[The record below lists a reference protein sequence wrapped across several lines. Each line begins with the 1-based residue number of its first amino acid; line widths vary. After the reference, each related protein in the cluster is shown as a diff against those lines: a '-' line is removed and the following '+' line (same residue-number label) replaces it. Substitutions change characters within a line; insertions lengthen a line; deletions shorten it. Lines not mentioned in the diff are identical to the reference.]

1 MARTHATSPA
11 ALTALLVGIGLF
23 NSLLSD
29 LYIPALRMLAG
40 DLGTTPLQAQQTIS
54 LFFLACAFMSLWHG
68 ALADAYGR
76 KPTVLAALAVLC
88 LSSLACVAAAR
99 IEHLLLLRTLQG
111 LAAGAGI
118 VISRAIVLDLHQ
130 GLPAQRMLSRI
141 TLVQTVA
148 PVLMPIVGGW
158 LTLAFGWRA
167 VFAFIAV
174 VAAAMGATVWRWL
187 PETLPPAR
195 RRPLHPVSLWHAY
208 REVAGSPSFLRL
220 AVAHVA
226 NWVSLILYVV
236 AAPAFVIGLLGRD
249 ESAFWLVYLPLMSG
263 MVGGFLL
270 FPRIVRRASAY
281 APLRL
286 AYAIL
291 GLGVALNLIL
301 SGSLPP
307 GLHNLVPLLVLAF
320 GVALA
325 MPGLVGMA
333 LDPFGER
340 AGVASSC
347 HSFLQF
353 AATAAVA
360 GLLAPLLW
368 GSMGTL
374 ALGSA
379 CLTATGAIA
388 LWRERSARR
397 SAMPRG

>member
-1 MARTHATSPA
+1 MSRTPATSLA

-29 LYIPALRMLAG
+29 LYIPALRVLAL
-40 DLGTTPLQAQQTIS
+40 DLGATALQAQQTIS
-54 LFFLACAFMSLWHG
+54 IFFLACAFMSLWHG
-68 ALADAYGR
+68 AIADAYGR

-88 LSSLACVAAAR
+88 VSSLACIAATR
-99 IEHLLLLRTLQG
+99 IEHLFVLRTLQG
-111 LAAGAGI
+111 LAAGSGV
-118 VISRAIVLDLHQ
+118 VISRAIVLDLHE
-130 GLPAQRMLSRI
+130 GLAAQKMLGRI

-148 PVLMPIVGGW
+148 PVLMPLAGGW
-158 LTLAFGWRA
+158 ITLAFGWRG

-174 VAAAMGATVWRWL
+174 AVLAMAAAVWRWL
-187 PETLPPAR
+187 PETLAPAN
-195 RRPLHPVSLWHAY
+195 RRPLHPVTLWHAY
-208 REVAGSPSFLRL
+208 GEVLGSRSFLRI
-220 AVAHVA
+220 AIAHVA

-249 ESAFWLVYLPLMSG
+249 ETAIWLLYAPLMSG
-263 MVGGFLL
+263 MVAGFLL
-270 FPRIVRRASAY
+270 FPRVARRGTGH

-291 GLGVALNLIL
+291 GAGTALNLAL
-301 SGSLPP
+301 AGWFPP
-307 GLHNLVPLLVLAF
+307 GPHHLLPLFVLAV

-325 MPGLVGMA
+325 MPALIGRA

-368 GSMGTL
+368 GSMGKL

-379 CLTATGAIA
+379 CLVATGALA
-388 LWRERSARR
+388 LWWERSAR
-397 SAMPRG
+397 SGASS